1 MKLFVYKTLFVFFC
15 IFILFQFT
23 VGMKLKEI
31 NYKIEKI
38 QSKESVDKIKDKFR
52 EELKNAIEKEN
63 YLNQEDA
70 KLINDFINKIKI
82 IRGKI
87 ILTTNHLNHC
97 ILMLYISL
105 ARQNNFLFETS
116 FIYIIVN
123 TLFL

>member
-31 NYKIEKI
+31 NHEIEKI

-70 KLINDFINKIKI
+70 KLINDFINKIK
-82 IRGKI
+82 KE
-87 ILTTNHLNHC
+87 L
-97 ILMLYISL
+97 SE
-105 ARQNNFLFETS
+105 AR
-116 FIYIIVN
+116 
-123 TLFL
+123 